1 MNKPKA
7 EKGMKCPLYKEDV
20 SKVCHTCEMYEHIM
34 GTNPNTGAAI
44 DAWGCTFKFNFL
56 TNLEIAKEVRQS
68 AAATESFRNEFVKV
82 NQFQALVSK
91 ELGFDRNVAGLT
103 TTGKLTP
110 PNFNQPSLPFD
121 G

>member
-1 MNKPKA
+1 MKKPQA
-7 EKGMKCPLYKEDV
+7 EKGMLCPLLKEDV
-20 SKVCHTCEMYEHIM
+20 SKVCHKCEMYEHIR
-34 GTNPNTGAAI
+34 GTNPNTGAEM

-82 NQFQALVSK
+82 NQFQQIVNNSGMARTDRLIHGDFGSVS
-91 ELGFDRNVAGLT
+91 V
-103 TTGKLTP
+103 
-110 PNFNQPSLPFD
+110 QPSLPFD

>member
-1 MNKPKA
+1 MKKPQA
-7 EKGMKCPLYKEDV
+7 EKGMLCPMFKEDV
-20 SKVCHTCEMYEHIM
+20 SKVCHKCEMYEHIR
-34 GTNPNTGAAI
+34 GTNPNTGAEM

-82 NQFQALVSK
+82 NQFQRLVS
-91 ELGFDRNVAGLT
+91 ELNS
-103 TTGKLTP
+103 TP
-110 PNFNQPSLPFD
+110 RLGDYGPGALQPSLPFD